1 MSKKP
6 KDFSSRPMALRDLGD
21 AVTQRL
27 NIRISER
34 DLAQLR
40 EVRDLLCQPSD
51 SATIRTLIRL
61 HHATAKQ
68 ELARLRRARRNRG

>member
-6 KDFSSRPMALRDLGD
+6 LDD
-21 AVTQRL
+21 AVNQRL

-40 EVRDLLCQPSD
+40 ELRDLLHQSSD
-51 SATIRTLIRL
+51 SATIRALIRA
-61 HHATAKQ
+61 HHTMARA
-68 ELARLRRARRNRG
+68 EVARLRRARRHHGDH

>member
-1 MSKKP
+1 MSQKP
-6 KDFSSRPMALRDLGD
+6 MVLRDLGD
-21 AVTQRL
+21 AVTERL

-34 DLAQLR
+34 DLAQMR
-40 EVRDLLCQPSD
+40 ELRDLLCQPSD

-61 HHATAKQ
+61 HHVASKQ

>member
-6 KDFSSRPMALRDLGD
+6 MLDD

-40 EVRDLLCQPSD
+40 ELRDLLHQSSD
-51 SATIRTLIRL
+51 SATMRALIRL
-61 HHATAKQ
+61 HYATARA
-68 ELARLRRARRNRG
+68 ELARLRRARRQHGDH